1 MEGKTVEE
9 GKTMAIISYI
19 TIIGLLIAFFMNKD
33 KKNEFTQ
40 FHIRQS
46 IGLAVLGVIN
56 SFAIATFIPKLAG
69 VIGLIIFV
77 FIILGIVNAVKG
89 EDKALPLVGDQ
100 FQEWF
105 KNIGN
110 TY

>member
-1 MEGKTVEE
+1 MEQNTVEE

-19 TIIGLLIAFFMNKD
+19 TIIGLIIAFLMNNS

-46 IGLAVLGVIN
+46 IGLAVLGLVN
-56 SFAIATFIPKLAG
+56 SFIIAKFIPILAG
-69 VIGLIIFV
+69 LVGLLTLVLVII
-77 FIILGIVNAVKG
+77 GIVNAVKG
-89 EDKALPLVGDQ
+89 EDKPLPVIGAQ

-105 KNIGN
+105 KGI
-110 TY
+110 